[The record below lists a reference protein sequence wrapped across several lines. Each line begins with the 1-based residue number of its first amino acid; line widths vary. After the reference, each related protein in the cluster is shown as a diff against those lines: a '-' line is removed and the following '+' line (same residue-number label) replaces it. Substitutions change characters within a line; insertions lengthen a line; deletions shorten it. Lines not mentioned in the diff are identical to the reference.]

1 MYQLGDLTC
10 FSLEAYLELPS
21 RERERG
27 STPHISLL
35 TRFPP
40 HISLLTFPS
49 SHFLHTFPSSHL
61 PPHISLLAS
70 PSSHSLLTRFPPH
83 AHISNTLT
91 CFHLTLTELFGALC
105 VWLGYL
111 SGQANIP
118 LWDTRNLIPF
128 VLPVSLPPHSP
139 PLRPH
144 HAPTTPPPP
153 ATTLTGFHLTF
164 TGLFGAL
171 CVWLGYLSGT
181 ANIPLWDIVWF
192 GMLANLSIV
201 GMNLSLMSNSV
212 GFYQISKL
220 AIIPVTC
227 LCETLLH
234 AKAYSREVK
243 LSVVAVMLGVGVCTV
258 TDISVNAFG
267 LVTAT
272 VAVVSTSLQQIFVG
286 ELQRKHN
293 VGSFDLLRQ
302 TAPIQAVTLVIVG
315 PFLDYL
321 LTSQNLLEFPV
332 TSNATFFISL
342 SCAFAIGCNL
352 SVYLCIGKFS
362 ATSFQVLGHMKT
374 VVVLI
379 LGWTVFKDPF
389 TLKNFSG
396 MLMAIVGMLLYSWAV
411 EKEKGTK
418 EGKGGKEALPLL
430 PVQKGEEGG
439 GGGMGLGEEGKGDV
453 EYGGVMG
460 ENGRRPGSPTKGG
473 RGLL

>member
-1 MYQLGDLTC
+1 MFNNPQAISPGGAWAMNIVSSVGLIMINKVVMSSYRFVFATTLTG
-10 FSLEAYLELPS
+10 L
-21 RERERG
+21 
-27 STPHISLL
+27 H
-35 TRFPP
+35 
-40 HISLLTFPS
+40 LTF
-49 SHFLHTFPSSHL
+49 TG
-61 PPHISLLAS
+61 
-70 PSSHSLLTRFPPH
+70 
-83 AHISNTLT
+83 
-91 CFHLTLTELFGALC
+91 LFGAVC

-118 LWDTRNLIPF
+118 LWDIL
-128 VLPVSLPPHSP
+128 
-139 PLRPH
+139 
-144 HAPTTPPPP
+144 
-153 ATTLTGFHLTF
+153 
-164 TGLFGAL
+164 
-171 CVWLGYLSGT
+171 
-181 ANIPLWDIVWF
+181 WF

-234 AKAYSREVK
+234 AKSYSKEVK

-258 TDISVNAFG
+258 TDISVNTFG
-267 LVTAT
+267 LITAT

-302 TAPIQAVTLVIVG
+302 TAPIQAVTLLVVG
-315 PFLDYL
+315 PFLDYA
-321 LTSQNLLEFPV
+321 LTTHNLLEFPL
-332 TSNATFFISL
+332 TSNAAIFVLL

-411 EKEKGTK
+411 EKEKKG
-418 EGKGGKEALPLL
+418 EKGGKGEAGKEGAPLL
-430 PVQKGEEGG
+430 PTTKQEVVVGG
-439 GGGMGLGEEGKGDV
+439 GEEGKGDV
-453 EYGGVMG
+453 EYGVAMG
-460 ENGRRPGSPTKGG
+460 ENGRRPSSPNK
-473 RGLL
+473 

>member
-1 MYQLGDLTC
+1 MFNNPQ
-10 FSLEAYLELPS
+10 A
-21 RERERG
+21 
-27 STPHISLL
+27 ISPGGAWAMNIVSSVGLIMINKVVMSSY
-35 TRFPP
+35 RF
-40 HISLLTFPS
+40 
-49 SHFLHTFPSSHL
+49 
-61 PPHISLLAS
+61 
-70 PSSHSLLTRFPPH
+70 
-83 AHISNTLT
+83 
-91 CFHLTLTELFGALC
+91 LF
-105 VWLGYL
+105 
-111 SGQANIP
+111 
-118 LWDTRNLIPF
+118 
-128 VLPVSLPPHSP
+128 
-139 PLRPH
+139 
-144 HAPTTPPPP
+144 

-234 AKAYSREVK
+234 AKAYSKEVK
-243 LSVVAVMLGVGVCTV
+243 LSVLAVMLGVGVCTV

-267 LVTAT
+267 LITAS

-302 TAPIQAVTLVIVG
+302 TAPIQAVTLVVVG

-332 TSNATFFISL
+332 TSNAALFIFL

-411 EKEKGTK
+411 EKEKGEKGAK
-418 EGKGGKEALPLL
+418 ESKGGKEGLPLL
-430 PVQKGEEGG
+430 PVQKGEEGVG
-439 GGGMGLGEEGKGDV
+439 VGMGEEGKGDV
-453 EYGGVMG
+453 EYG
-460 ENGRRPGSPTKGG
+460 ENGRRPSSPTKGG